1 MIQSYQV
8 QLVVLPLA
16 RPMATAIHRTT
27 HVYCA
32 LLRVQTAD
40 AEGQSF
46 VFSLNRDR
54 AQALKYMID
63 SLASIYVNTDETPET
78 LFKRALVDINAS
90 GAQGFAVS
98 GITAWDTA
106 LWDALGKAQNRS
118 LAELFGQVRS
128 EVPAYASSGL
138 WLSYS
143 IDELLEEADRFIQQG
158 FRSVKL
164 RVDGQVERDA
174 DRAHALRDALG
185 DDIEILVD
193 ANQAL
198 DVDTAIALARAL
210 ERYNIGWFEE
220 PVLHSDLDAQRI
232 VREASPIPIAGGET
246 DYTCV
251 GMRRI
256 LDANCTD
263 VLMPDLQRI
272 GGLTEMRNAA
282 KLAASYNAPIST
294 HIFTEYS
301 LSIAASSK
309 NCISVEHVDWYEGLF
324 TAPVQIKNGQAQIP
338 TGAGTGFVFDDARIA
353 EYGF

>member
-1 MIQSYQV
+1 M
-8 QLVVLPLA
+8 
-16 RPMATAIHRTT
+16 
-27 HVYCA
+27 
-32 LLRVQTAD
+32 
-40 AEGQSF
+40 
-46 VFSLNRDR
+46 
-54 AQALKYMID
+54 
-63 SLASIYVNTDETPET
+63 
-78 LFKRALVDINAS
+78 
-90 GAQGFAVS
+90 
-98 GITAWDTA
+98 
-106 LWDALGKAQNRS
+106 
-118 LAELFGQVRS
+118 FGQVRS

-198 DVDTAIALARAL
+198 TVDTAIALARAL

-282 KLAASYNAPIST
+282 KLAASYNTPIST

-324 TAPVQIKNGQAQIP
+324 SARSNQTVRLRSPRRRDRFCIRRRSHRRIRILIAQLIDSSRVRHVPMHLGRTAVNLLRAFGQIHGIRITGVSGQRDV
-338 TGAGTGFVFDDARIA
+338 TVLVSHDAGHAVH
-353 EYGF
+353 